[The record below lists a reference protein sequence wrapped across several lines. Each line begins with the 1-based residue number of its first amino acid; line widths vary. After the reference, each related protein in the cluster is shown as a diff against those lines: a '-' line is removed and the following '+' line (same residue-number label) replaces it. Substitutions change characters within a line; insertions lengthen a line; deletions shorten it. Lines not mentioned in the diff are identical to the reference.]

1 MGYLG
6 IRGDANRSEDV
17 LRILKNLGG
26 VDSGN
31 WEGSDEDNIY
41 YINPSTKLIDA
52 HSLVVFD
59 KEDVEKLNKFWKM
72 TVEDFDKQF
81 PFKEHDIVE
90 LILDAGDQVF
100 SKRKYVIV
108 SVRWD
113 HVMDEVEYGLAEYK
127 SDTIFGKPEIFRDA
141 DEIRYY
147 DESTSPGGSLL
158 GSLIIP
164 EQPKTQV
171 ILYSLSDYKVEVDG
185 EYIKVIKKCV

>member
-6 IRGDANRSEDV
+6 IRGNADRSDDV
-17 LRILKNLGG
+17 IRILKNLGG

-59 KEDVEKLNKFWKM
+59 KEDVESLNKFWKM
-72 TVEDFDKQF
+72 TIEDFDKQF
-81 PFKEHDIVE
+81 PFKEHDKVE
-90 LILDAGDQVF
+90 LVSDICL

-127 SDTIFGKPEIFRDA
+127 PDTIFGKPEIFRNA

-147 DESTSPGGSLL
+147 DESTSSTDSTDSIKNLKINCFSVLYFSENLL
-158 GSLIIP
+158 YWIVKAL
-164 EQPKTQV
+164 
-171 ILYSLSDYKVEVDG
+171 
-185 EYIKVIKKCV
+185 

>member
-6 IRGDANRSEDV
+6 IRGDANRSDDV
-17 LRILKNLGG
+17 IRILKNLGG
-26 VDSGN
+26 IDSGN
-31 WEGSDEDNIY
+31 WNGTEDDNIY

-59 KEDVEKLNKFWKM
+59 KEDVEKLHKFWKM

-81 PFKEHDIVE
+81 PFKENDMVE
-90 LILDAGDQVF
+90 LISDTRDQVF
-100 SKRKYVIV
+100 SKRKYIIV

-127 SDTIFGKPEIFRDA
+127 DDTIFGKPEIFRDA

-147 DESTSPGGSLL
+147 DESTSPSPL

-164 EQPKTQV
+164 DQPKTQV

-185 EYIKVIKKCV
+185 DYIKVIKK

>member
-6 IRGDANRSEDV
+6 IRGNADKSDDV
-17 LRILKNLGG
+17 IRILKNLGG

-52 HSLVVFD
+52 HSLIVFD
-59 KEDVEKLNKFWKM
+59 NDDAERLKKFWKM
-72 TVEDFDKQF
+72 TIEDFDSQF

-90 LILDAGDQVF
+90 LILDAGDKVF

-113 HVMDEVEYGLAEYK
+113 HVIDEVEYGLAEYQP
-127 SDTIFGKPEIFRDA
+127 DTICGKPEIFRNA

-147 DESTSPGGSLL
+147 DESTDYESMGSM
-158 GSLIIP
+158 GSLITPDKSKI
-164 EQPKTQV
+164 E
-171 ILYSLSDYKVEVDG
+171 ILLFSLSDYKVEVDD
-185 EYIKVIKKCV
+185 EFIKVIKK

>member
-26 VDSGN
+26 IDSGN
-31 WEGSDEDNIY
+31 WEGTDEDNIY

-52 HSLVVFD
+52 YSLVVFN
-59 KEDVEKLNKFWKM
+59 KEDIENLNKFWKM
-72 TVEDFDKQF
+72 TVEDFDTQF

-90 LILDAGDQVF
+90 LVLDIDDNIV

-127 SDTIFGKPEIFRDA
+127 SDTDKPELFRTA

-147 DESTSPGGSLL
+147 NESTSSL

-164 EQPKTQV
+164 DQPKTQV
-171 ILYSLSDYKVEVDG
+171 LLFSLSDYKVEVDG
-185 EYIKVIKKCV
+185 DCIKVIKK